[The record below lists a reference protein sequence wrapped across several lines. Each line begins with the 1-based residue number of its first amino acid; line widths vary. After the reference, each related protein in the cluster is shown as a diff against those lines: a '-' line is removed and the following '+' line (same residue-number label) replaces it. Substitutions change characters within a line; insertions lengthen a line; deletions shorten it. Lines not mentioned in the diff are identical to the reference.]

1 MKTLTLWI
9 AGVVLAGFGLAA
21 QAGPSPQSGVCPDNF
36 GTIASGDTS
45 CNVEIF
51 AGSGGSFST
60 ILNNSNPYDGLP
72 GGTGVEDTLV
82 GFINNSGGTITQIYL
97 TGSNLFGFDGD
108 GIQTFGVAGS
118 DPSEYGG
125 QTSAGQNTSFNVLS
139 SNTGYVIFGSGVAN
153 GAWAY
158 FSLEEPPSLN
168 ITVSNGVPEPGSL
181 LIFGTG
187 LLGLFFFVKRLRK
200 SDR

>member
-21 QAGPSPQSGVCPDNF
+21 QATPTAQNSVCPAI
-36 GTIASGDTS
+36 GAVSGTS

-51 AGSGGSFST
+51 ATGGGSYST
-60 ILNNSNPYDGLP
+60 IINNSSPYDG
-72 GGTGVEDTLV
+72 VEDNLV
-82 GFINNSGGTITQIYL
+82 GFINNSGGTITSIFL
-97 TGSNLFGFDGD
+97 SGSNIFGFDSD
-108 GIQTFGVAGS
+108 GLQSFGSTLGGAPDS
-118 DPSEYGG
+118 TSYGG
-125 QTSAGQNTSFNVLS
+125 MTSAGQNTSFGIVDANSGTVF
-139 SNTGYVIFGSGVAN
+139 FGASGVAN

>member
-21 QAGPSPQSGVCPDNF
+21 QATPTAQNGVCPAL
-36 GTIASGDTS
+36 GAVSGTS
-45 CNVEIF
+45 CNVQIF
-51 AGSGGSFST
+51 ATGGGGYAT
-60 ILNNSNPYDGLP
+60 LINDPNPYDGI
-72 GGTGVEDTLV
+72 EDTLV
-82 GFINNSGGTITQIYL
+82 GFVNNSGGTITQIYL
-97 TGSNLFGFDGD
+97 TGSNIFGFDGD
-108 GIQTFGVAGS
+108 GLQSYSGAGGTPDTS
-118 DPSEYGG
+118 GYGG
-125 QTSAGQNTSFNVLS
+125 QTSTGANTSFNVLN
-139 SNTGYVIFGSGVAN
+139 SNAGYVIFGSGVAN

-158 FSLEEPPSLN
+158 FSLEEAPTLN